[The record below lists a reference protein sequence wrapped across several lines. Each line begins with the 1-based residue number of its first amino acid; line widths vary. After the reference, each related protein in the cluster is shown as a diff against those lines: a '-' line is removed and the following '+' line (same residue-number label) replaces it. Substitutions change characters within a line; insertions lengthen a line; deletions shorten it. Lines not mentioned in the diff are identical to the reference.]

1 MSEQDSLNQDQMNEL
16 LFMQVVMMFQGMA
29 QQHLGKVMN
38 PATQKVERNLEQAK
52 FAIDT
57 LGMLEGK
64 TQGNLGDNEKQMLE
78 HALFELRMNYVDELK
93 KGPDSDS
100 ESATDGESDEPG
112 GTSEGGEEKAEE
124 AAEPAAEAESESESE
139 EKSE

>member
-1 MSEQDSLNQDQMNEL
+1 MSEQGTLNQDQMNEL

-93 KGPDSDS
+93 KGPDSEPD
-100 ESATDGESDEPG
+100 TDGESDDPG
-112 GTSEGGEEKAEE
+112 GTTEGDDEKAEE
-124 AAEPAAEAESESESE
+124 AEVPAGEEESESESE